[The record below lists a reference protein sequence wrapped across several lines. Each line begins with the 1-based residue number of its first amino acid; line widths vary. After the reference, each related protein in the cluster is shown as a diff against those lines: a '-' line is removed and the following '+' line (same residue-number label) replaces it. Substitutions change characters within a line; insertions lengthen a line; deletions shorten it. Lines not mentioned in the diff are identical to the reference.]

1 MSKLIETKS
10 LLAKLMATENLHI
23 EQRKV
28 ATASFDLDNRVL
40 TVPILADDIDA
51 DTYDLFMGHEVG
63 HALYTDFESWK
74 KAVEDGE
81 NMSILNVVEDFRI
94 EKKIKYKYPGL
105 KNAFIRAYNGLF
117 NRNFFK
123 TKGQNLDEYNFIDRI
138 NLHTKV
144 GASLNIT
151 FSEEERKLLDE
162 MDSMQ
167 SFQDAVEM
175 QRKIVEFMKEQFKE
189 QKQDT
194 VILVQSPEG
203 SIDGEMDEMAELM
216 PMEMD
221 SGDSNESDESDKDGK
236 SSDSDDMGE
245 KGENS
250 ESKESDESN
259 QNTTSASESS
269 SMDGSP
275 VEESKNQSGGGK
287 NDPDIQSHTD
297 DAFKESEHMLFDSNR
312 AESTYLNT
320 PSLDLNRVIVDYK
333 DLYDLYKNSFSYYH
347 QHHGQYDN
355 KGFIEL
361 RNSLNKTV
369 SYLVKEF
376 ELRKNAEQMKKASTA
391 KTGDL
396 NLNKIYSYQFNED
409 IFKKLTVMN
418 QGKSHGL
425 VMFIDWSGSMQEHL
439 FNTIKQLFN
448 LVMFCKKVNI
458 PYEVYAFSDSHGIDE
473 LNSNWIQTAKKNDI
487 VSNPNF
493 KLLNILSSRM
503 NNAKFTEAASALTY
517 IAKNMYHDHKV
528 FSLGSTPLNDTI
540 IAAMDIVPQFQKKN
554 NLQIVNTVFLT
565 DGESNYGLRQFDNSL
580 FTRDVPRWDV
590 YSGSYKRRDIVVRDP
605 VSRHEVRIQSENGE
619 QFTSALIQLL
629 KYRTR
634 SNIIGFYVLSPH
646 EARGKIYRYFT
657 SQYDDLYSQFKKTN
671 HLVVTN
677 QGFDEYYLLKSEKKQ
692 EDSSFDTNVKSTK
705 AIANAFAKYANN
717 KMNGRTVLNRFIG
730 LIS

>member
-10 LLAKLMATENLHI
+10 LLAKLMATENIHI

-63 HALYTDFESWK
+63 HALYTDFHSWK

-81 NMSILNVVEDFRI
+81 NMSVLNVVEDFRI

-105 KNAFIRAYNGLF
+105 KNAFFRAYNGLF

-144 GASLNIT
+144 GASLNIA
-151 FSEEERKLLDE
+151 FSEDERKLLDE
-162 MDSMQ
+162 MDSVQ
-167 SFQDAVEM
+167 TFQDAVEM
-175 QRKIVEFMKEQFKE
+175 QRKIVEFMKEQFME
-189 QKQDT
+189 QDHNDM
-194 VILVQSPEG
+194 VMVQLPEG
-203 SIDGEMDEMAELM
+203 SDSGMDEMSQPM
-216 PMEMD
+216 PMDMD
-221 SGDSNESDESDKDGK
+221 SGDSNESEETEQDGK
-236 SSDSDDMGE
+236 SSDSDDMGQE
-245 KGENS
+245 GNES
-250 ESKESDESN
+250 ESKETDESN
-259 QNTTSASESS
+259 QKTTSGANSMEGGPVKESQN
-269 SMDGSP
+269 
-275 VEESKNQSGGGK
+275 KSGGGK
-287 NDPDIQSHTD
+287 NDLDIQSHTD
-297 DAFKESEHMLFDSNR
+297 QAFKDSEYMLFDSKKV
-312 AESTYLNT
+312 ESAYLNT
-320 PSLDLNRVIVDYK
+320 PSLDLSRVIVDYK
-333 DLYDLYKNSFSYYH
+333 DLYDLYKNSFSHYH

-355 KGFIEL
+355 SGFIEL
-361 RNSLNKTV
+361 RNSLNKSV

-439 FNTIKQLFN
+439 YNTIKQLFN

-473 LNSNWIQTAKKNDI
+473 MNQNWIQTAKKNDI
-487 VSNPNF
+487 VSNYKF

-517 IAKNMYHDHKV
+517 IAKNIYHDHQV

-540 IAAMDIVPQFQKKN
+540 IAAMDIVPQFQRKN

-565 DGESNYGLRQFDNSL
+565 DGESNYGLKQFDNSL
-580 FTRDVPRWDV
+580 YTRDVPRWDV
-590 YSGSYKRRDIVVRDP
+590 SNGSYKSRDLVIRDP
-605 VSRHEVRIQSENGE
+605 VSRHEVRVKGENGE
-619 QFTSALIQLL
+619 EFTSALIQLL
-629 KYRTR
+629 KHRTH

-646 EARGKIYRYFT
+646 EARGKIYRYFKT
-657 SQYDDLYSQFKKTN
+657 NYDTLYSQFKKTN

-692 EDSSFDTNVKSTK
+692 EDESFDTNVKSTK
-705 AIANAFAKYANN
+705 AIANAFARYAGN